1 MSCILWSGLSWQ
13 CTLLLLIRMEV
24 GTEAEAQFNE
34 PTFHIQWFSNNISVE
49 VHIDFG
55 TSFNNLISEQSST
68 RVPLS
73 FPLVSGSAPDAL
85 TPQQQSSQVGLHFD
99 LFGYFQLV
107 LFSPSLS
114 LPPRLLLSQLVVH
127 YYYYYLEQN
136 VGHER
141 GYNYSQSAFTVV

>member
-1 MSCILWSGLSWQ
+1 MKRQTFLHSRMSCILWSGLSWQ

-73 FPLVSGSAPDAL
+73 FPLVSGSAPDAF
-85 TPQQQSSQVGLHFD
+85 TPQQQSPQVVLHFD

-114 LPPRLLLSQLVVH
+114 PSQVTAVPVSCPLLFRA
-127 YYYYYLEQN
+127 EC
-136 VGHER
+136 R
-141 GYNYSQSAFTVV
+141 T